1 MTASHLLLHIVDGIV
16 LIPVA
21 GGSVFSVL
29 CVIAAF
35 RVVAASRQASPEFT
49 PPVSVLKPI
58 YGMDRELEENLRSFC
73 EQDYP
78 DFEIVLSLQREND
91 PARPLLERLQADYPE
106 RVTLTVRN
114 SEPVL
119 NGKIQN
125 LMIGLDAARHEI
137 LVISDSDTRVPPD
150 YLRAIVAP
158 LADPK
163 VGYVCTLY
171 RIAEGRNLAE
181 KLELLT
187 MNCDFGPSL
196 LFTYWTNAAVF
207 CLGASTAVRRADL
220 EATGGMGSLAEYLVE
235 DQEMG
240 RRLAAAGKPMR
251 FVPMTIDM
259 IPDYAD
265 LAAWWRHVV
274 YWDQNTRAANPSGF
288 AATVL
293 IRAVPFALLFAV
305 LTGFSWIGLA
315 VAAAALGIRIG
326 AAAAIA
332 AILRDQAALKALWLL
347 PLRDLIG
354 LASWAAALRKR
365 TFTWRGH
372 EFRLTREGR
381 IVPRET

>member
-1 MTASHLLLHIVDGIV
+1 
-16 LIPVA
+16 
-21 GGSVFSVL
+21 
-29 CVIAAF
+29 
-35 RVVAASRQASPEFT
+35 
-49 PPVSVLKPI
+49 
-58 YGMDRELEENLRSFC
+58 
-73 EQDYP
+73 
-78 DFEIVLSLQREND
+78 
-91 PARPLLERLQADYPE
+91 
-106 RVTLTVRN
+106 
-114 SEPVL
+114 
-119 NGKIQN
+119 
-125 LMIGLDAARHEI
+125 
-137 LVISDSDTRVPPD
+137 
-150 YLRAIVAP
+150 
-158 LADPK
+158 
-163 VGYVCTLY
+163 
-171 RIAEGRNLAE
+171 
-181 KLELLT
+181 
-187 MNCDFGPSL
+187 
-196 LFTYWTNAAVF
+196 
-207 CLGASTAVRRADL
+207 
-220 EATGGMGSLAEYLVE
+220 MGSLAEYLVE

-315 VAAAALGIRIG
+315 VLAAALGIRIG